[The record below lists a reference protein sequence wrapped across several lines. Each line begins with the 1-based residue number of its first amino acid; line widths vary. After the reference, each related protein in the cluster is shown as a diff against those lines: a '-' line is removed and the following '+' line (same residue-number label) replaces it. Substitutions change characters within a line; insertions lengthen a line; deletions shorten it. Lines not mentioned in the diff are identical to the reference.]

1 MNISLYIARRLG
13 LRSAENHAA
22 SPGVAVGYVGVSLAI
37 VIMLLAVFV
46 VSGFK
51 SEINGKLLGLNA
63 NITLYAP
70 GNDDSPAIT
79 SGMQMTDTLNALI
92 RRSAPGAESSLT
104 IRQPAIFK
112 TESDFQGIVLK
123 GIDPDA
129 SEWKFFSENMVEGG
143 VPADSSATNIVV
155 ISENTASKL
164 GVNIGDR
171 IDTHFLDD
179 NGVRTRRLTVS
190 GIFNTHFHDFDETF
204 ALTSIAMLQK
214 LNHVDSLTGTA
225 VEIRN
230 LPLDASDTAADR
242 LLNELLEFSAN
253 NPDSPMI
260 YDIATITDACGQ
272 YLNWLDLLDTNVV
285 VIIVLMAFVAGFTLI
300 SSLFIIILER
310 VGMIGLLKALGATNR
325 QIRRIFIYMA
335 LRLVITG
342 VIIGNVI
349 ALIVAIVQKTYH
361 VMPLSAESY
370 YLSYVP
376 MDINWV
382 NIAIVDI
389 ASIAVAALV
398 LILPS
403 QLVAGMSPSSTLRYE

>member
-143 VPADSSATNIVV
+143 VPADSSATNI
-155 ISENTASKL
+155 
-164 GVNIGDR
+164 
-171 IDTHFLDD
+171 
-179 NGVRTRRLTVS
+179 
-190 GIFNTHFHDFDETF
+190 
-204 ALTSIAMLQK
+204 M
-214 LNHVDSLTGTA
+214 
-225 VEIRN
+225 
-230 LPLDASDTAADR
+230 
-242 LLNELLEFSAN
+242 
-253 NPDSPMI
+253 
-260 YDIATITDACGQ
+260 
-272 YLNWLDLLDTNVV
+272 
-285 VIIVLMAFVAGFTLI
+285 
-300 SSLFIIILER
+300 
-310 VGMIGLLKALGATNR
+310 
-325 QIRRIFIYMA
+325 
-335 LRLVITG
+335 
-342 VIIGNVI
+342 
-349 ALIVAIVQKTYH
+349 
-361 VMPLSAESY
+361 
-370 YLSYVP
+370 
-376 MDINWV
+376 
-382 NIAIVDI
+382 
-389 ASIAVAALV
+389 
-398 LILPS
+398 S
-403 QLVAGMSPSSTLRYE
+403 QLRQFYHYISKHPFDFPL